1 MVIAT
6 DLLEQYQSLISNPV
20 ESEGCISGECV
31 AILLETAWVKLMV
44 IRYQMAPDICTI
56 EIEVSLPYCI
66 VDPTFPS
73 IEARQEEARV
83 FIKSHLSHLKY
94 LLGLQEIGFSLGILS
109 TEGIWSAV
117 LRIDGTPDADLFKTL
132 IPPEV

>member
-1 MVIAT
+1 LVIAT
-6 DLLEQYQSLISNPV
+6 DLLHQYESLVSSPV

-31 AILLETAWVKLMV
+31 ATLHETSWVKIMV
-44 IRYQMAPDICTI
+44 VRYQMAPEICTI

-73 IEARQEEARV
+73 IETGQVESQKYIE
-83 FIKSHLSHLKY
+83 SHLNHLKY
-94 LLGLQEIGFSLGILS
+94 LLKLQREGFSLGIIS

-117 LRIDGTPDADLFKTL
+117 LKIEGTPDAKLFEII
-132 IPPEV
+132 IPPVT